1 MRILREQLF
10 FGLQRAIGSRAGHE
24 YHRLKTMAFW
34 SHDQLL
40 QWQRTQRDELL
51 GHAVRHVPFYR
62 NNPQLQAS
70 RKLAN
75 FPVITKDSLAGHYHD
90 LMSDT
95 MRQAYASGK
104 PRGYAWLEV
113 TSGGTTGLPTTVIHD
128 ADFRDKD
135 RAARAYE
142 QLLCGFPFGT
152 PHIRLWGSM
161 HDIQKTRA
169 SRQARMM
176 SALSGEV
183 LLNAFHMEDDHIRSY
198 LTIIN
203 RGRVD
208 FMIAYVDAIQQIA
221 RFARRNHVSVRP
233 LTAIMTTG
241 GTLTEDARAEISEV
255 FHARVHNKY
264 GSRDAGEIACECE
277 HGGLHVLPHILAEVV
292 DEKGNAAPAG
302 TTGRLIITF
311 LGNASF
317 PLIRYDITDM
327 ASLSDRSCPCGRP
340 FPLLDRLEGRA
351 TDFLFSCKGG
361 FVSPVYIR
369 HVVGVVHGK
378 GKIKRFQLV
387 QSSATDFT
395 LALQPE
401 TGVNAQDVEP
411 LKPPLLADLRA
422 VLGEAARID
431 VHVVDSI
438 PETSGGK
445 FRYIINRYHSS

>member
-24 YHRLKTMAFW
+24 YDLLKTMATW
-34 SHDQLL
+34 SRDQLL
-40 QWQRTQRDELL
+40 HWQQTQCKELL
-51 GHAVRHVPFYR
+51 NHAVRHVPFYR
-62 NNPQLQAS
+62 NNPRLQTT
-70 RKLAN
+70 RELTN
-75 FPVITKDSLAGHYHD
+75 VPIITKSSLSGHYQD

-95 MRQAYASGK
+95 MRRAYASGK
-104 PRGYAWLEV
+104 PQGYAWLEV

-169 SRQARMM
+169 SRQARIM

-183 LLNAFHMEDDHIRSY
+183 LLNAFQMEDDHIRSY

-203 RGRVD
+203 NSRID

-221 RFARRNHVSVRP
+221 RFARRHHISVRP

-241 GTLTEDARAEISEV
+241 GTLTEDARTEIREV

-264 GSRDAGEIACECE
+264 GSRDAGEIACECA

-292 DEKGNAAPAG
+292 DEHGNPAPTGA
-302 TTGRLIITF
+302 TGRLIITF

-327 ASLSDRSCPCGRP
+327 ASLSDTSCPCGSP
-340 FPLLDRLEGRA
+340 FPMLDRLEGRA
-351 TDFLFSCKGG
+351 TDFLFSSAGG

-387 QSSATDFT
+387 QSSAVDYS
-395 LALQPE
+395 LALLPE
-401 TGVNAQDVEP
+401 TGVNAQDLEP
-411 LKPPLLADLRA
+411 LKQPLLTDLKA
-422 VLGEAARID
+422 VLGETARID
-431 VHVVDSI
+431 MQVVDSI

-445 FRYIINRYHSS
+445 FRYIINRYRTS